1 MGVILPP
8 GVAAAR
14 SVHLS
19 HPDSCCRTLHSMC
32 DGAFGVWRRDRRAVD
47 RRNRSLAFRV
57 GQRMTASVAT
67 LTPGQRLL
75 RIGRVYAEPE
85 ARDSTRGQEILAR
98 FPGAEIVEV
107 DSHWKIPELH
117 GNAGNVERWV
127 RVKSETLVLGVKKSL
142 SARPNGRSADFIAP
156 STSNGCAM
164 ACAYCYVPRRKGYAN
179 PITVFTNIDKITR
192 YLRGHA
198 KRQGVK
204 PGPDQIDPA
213 AWVYDIGENSDCSVD
228 ALVSGNVADLVA
240 TFRELPTAKASFATK
255 FVNRELLD
263 LDPQGRTRIRFS
275 LMPERDAKLLD
286 IRTSPV
292 AERIAAI
299 DDFVGAGYEVHLNL
313 SPVVIRDGWER
324 DWGELL
330 TRLDDELGP
339 AFKAQAAA
347 EVIMLTHNRDLHEV
361 NLGWHPKAEDAL
373 WRPDLQQAK
382 RSQSGMWNVR
392 YRNDVKREGVQAVTD
407 LIAAHAPWLRVRYA
421 F

>member
-1 MGVILPP
+1 
-8 GVAAAR
+8 
-14 SVHLS
+14 
-19 HPDSCCRTLHSMC
+19 
-32 DGAFGVWRRDRRAVD
+32 
-47 RRNRSLAFRV
+47 
-57 GQRMTASVAT
+57 MTASVAT
-67 LTPGQRLL
+67 PSAAQRLL
-75 RIGRVYAEPE
+75 QVGRIYAEPE
-85 ARDSTRGQEILAR
+85 ARDSVRGREILDR
-98 FPGAEIVEV
+98 FPGAEVVEV
-107 DSHWKIPELH
+107 GSHWQIPELH

-127 RVKSETLVLGVKKSL
+127 RVKTETLVLGVKKSL

-192 YLRGHA
+192 YLRGHV

-204 PGPDQIDPA
+204 SSPDQIDPA

-228 ALVSGNVADLVA
+228 ALVSANVADLVA
-240 TFRELPTAKASFATK
+240 TFRDLPTAKASFATK

-263 LDPQGRTRIRFS
+263 LDPRGRTRIRFS

-286 IRTSPV
+286 IRTSSID
-292 AERIAAI
+292 ERTAAI
-299 DDFVGAGYEVHLNL
+299 DDFVAAGYEVHLNF
-313 SPVVIRDGWER
+313 SPVVLRPGGDR
-324 DWGELL
+324 DWAELL
-330 TRLDDELGP
+330 TRLDDELSP
-339 AFKAQAAA
+339 AFKAQAAV

-373 WRPDLQQAK
+373 WRPDIQQAK
-382 RSQSGMWNVR
+382 RSEGGMWNVR
-392 YRNDVKREGVQAVTD
+392 YRNDVKRAGVQSVTD